1 MVPDSMHKVPVIL
14 DVHQHLWP
22 EGLLARLS
30 ARTRGPRIDRTD
42 PGERW
47 VLSLDGELPGSFDLA
62 DHDPEARAALVVSDG
77 LDHALIVPPI
87 AFGIE
92 SLPPD
97 EAEHLLD
104 AYHEGVLELP
114 ACFSAWAAARLV
126 DPDPEKLAETLD
138 RGFIGLALPAGA
150 LTTPSGWERCAP
162 LLEVAEGRD
171 LPLFIHPGQSPW
183 ELDPAPGPGEPDWF
197 PAMTR
202 YIAQMQSAWYAL
214 AISGRAQHPR
224 LRVVFA
230 LLAGLAPVHIER
242 LAMRQGYDPLDR
254 LAYLETSSYGNR
266 ALDAVLRVVGVDNVV
281 YGSDRPIVPGVAPKQ
296 DALGTLLLTTNP
308 ERLFPSFLTAAP
320 KEAR

>member
-1 MVPDSMHKVPVIL
+1 MIL

-22 EGLLARLS
+22 EGLLAHLS
-30 ARTRGPRIDRTD
+30 ARTSGPRIDRSE

-47 VLSLDGELPGSFDLA
+47 TLSLDGELPGAFELS
-62 DHDPEARAALVVSDG
+62 DHDPGVRADLVDADG
-77 LDHALIVPPI
+77 LDRALIVPPI

-92 SLPPD
+92 SLPPG
-97 EAEHLLD
+97 EAEPLLD
-104 AYHEGVLELP
+104 AYHDGMLELP
-114 ACFSAWAAARLV
+114 SCFSAWAAAPLV
-126 DPDPEKLAETLD
+126 EPDPAKLDATLE
-138 RGFIGLALPAGA
+138 RGFVGLALPAGA
-150 LTTPSGWERCAP
+150 LTTPAGWDRCAP
-162 LLEVAEGRD
+162 LLDVVERRG

-183 ELDPAPGPGEPDWF
+183 ELDPAPGPGEPAWF

-214 AISGRAQHPR
+214 AIAGRGQHPR
-224 LRVVFA
+224 LKVVFA

-281 YGSDRPIVPGVAPKQ
+281 YGSDRPIVAAAAPKK

-308 ERLFPSFLTAAP
+308 ERLLQILPPDDDSP
-320 KEAR
+320 EEAR

>member
-1 MVPDSMHKVPVIL
+1 MIL

-22 EGLLARLS
+22 AELLARLS
-30 ARTRGPRIDRTD
+30 ARTSGPRIDRTA

-47 VLSLDGELPGSFDLA
+47 MLSLDGELPGPFSLA
-62 DHDPEARAALVVSDG
+62 DHDPEARAALVGADG
-77 LDHALIVPPI
+77 LDRALIVPPI

-104 AYHEGVLELP
+104 AYHDGMLELP
-114 ACFSAWAAARLV
+114 SCFSAWAAARLV
-126 DPDPEKLAETLD
+126 EPDPAKLGATLD
-138 RGFIGLALPAGA
+138 RGFVGLALPAGA

-162 LLEVAEGRD
+162 LLDVVETRE

-183 ELDPAPGPGEPDWF
+183 ELDPAPGPGEPEWF

-214 AISGRAQHPR
+214 AIAGRPQHPG
-224 LRVVFA
+224 LKVVFA

-242 LAMRQGYDPLDR
+242 LAMRQGYDALDR

-266 ALDAVLRVVGVDNVV
+266 ALDAVLRVVGVDNVL
-281 YGSDRPIVPGVAPKQ
+281 YGSDRPIVAGSAPKQ

-308 ERLFPSFLTAAP
+308 ERLFPALTPHDSP
-320 KEAR
+320 KED